1 MLVKKVSSNDKHH
14 PQNAV
19 KSSHKEGLLKTVDS
33 SQDQTIQE
41 LLMHLDSILAMK
53 VILSFYS
60 FPLPHVSFFVC
71 FIILHYKRA
80 CLL

>member
-1 MLVKKVSSNDKHH
+1 MLVKKVSSNEKHH

-19 KSSHKEGLLKTVDS
+19 ETSHKEVLLETVNS

-41 LLMHLDSILAMK
+41 LLRQLDSVLAMK
-53 VILSFYS
+53 VILSF
-60 FPLPHVSFFVC
+60 PLPHVSVFICFFIV
-71 FIILHYKRA
+71 HHKHG